1 MASRLMD
8 RSASNGYISPGI
20 APPWAI
26 AHPWHGIPSMNL
38 HLSLQ
43 PLLALLAGI
52 LILIR
57 PRLLNYVVAIYLIV
71 IGVLGLFP
79 SLRL

>member
-1 MASRLMD
+1 MES
-8 RSASNGYISPGI
+8 I
-20 APPWAI
+20 
-26 AHPWHGIPSMNL
+26 SMNL

-57 PRLLNYVVAIYLIV
+57 PKLLNLVVAIYLIV

-79 SLRL
+79 ALRL

>member
-1 MASRLMD
+1 
-8 RSASNGYISPGI
+8 
-20 APPWAI
+20 
-26 AHPWHGIPSMNL
+26 MNI

-57 PRLLNYVVAIYLIV
+57 PKLLNYVVAIYLIV

-79 SLRL
+79 ALRF

>member
-1 MASRLMD
+1 MD
-8 RSASNGYISPGI
+8 RSASNGYISTVP
-20 APPWAI
+20 AR
-26 AHPWHGIPSMNL
+26 PWHGVLSMNI

-57 PRLLNYVVAIYLIV
+57 PKLLNYVVAIYLIV
-71 IGVLGLFP
+71 IGILGLFP
-79 SLRL
+79 ALRL